1 MTDGEINYIII
12 TLNYQIWIVGR
23 EVDWV
28 TMHMTIRAEL
38 EHYLKKSRITINQ
51 FAEVSGV
58 NSGTIS
64 NILNGN
70 RPVAMKQLDR
80 ITEGMGLAEGSF
92 YELYV
97 DECFY
102 QSAPN
107 WRRLGPLI
115 FRCAELDKLDCI
127 KQVVGAMMDNLSYA
141 PALFETAE
149 ALFKQDK
156 HTAAAILYESVAESE
171 KYQHSERLAL
181 CHYRLFKIA
190 LCEDQ
195 EVNLKAAVQFESFVN
210 RLDEVDQL
218 DALKDLANTY
228 GSLRRMDK
236 VEELA
241 KVMGHKAAILY
252 KYKCEGR
259 RKESSKEP
267 TMPLFLYISYSNV
280 LCTAAYGTR
289 GDYDKALYYASLYA
303 DMSWVQED
311 TEEAKRIISQF
322 KGWSTANRYLYL
334 LMKGNLD
341 VLQEYI
347 AHVEQLEEKE
357 LLPAL
362 YKILQAANHYYWD
375 VDDIILRF
383 ERNIEFF
390 KRQHGGIGTYNPQVT
405 NDRYARFIIE
415 LSLYYLSKKEYD
427 IGIDCLLDS
436 LETSSIINNEA
447 CLIRCVGLFEQHR
460 SKSSFEAI
468 QRYQNLISE
477 VQRRNDKKNGF
488 VIGNV

>member
-1 MTDGEINYIII
+1 M
-12 TLNYQIWIVGR
+12 Q
-23 EVDWV
+23 
-28 TMHMTIRAEL
+28 MTIRAEL
-38 EHYLKKSRITINQ
+38 ENYLKKSGITINQ

-64 NILNGN
+64 SIINGN
-70 RPVAMKQLDR
+70 RSIAVQQLDR

-127 KQVVGAMMDNLSYA
+127 KQVVGMMMDNLSYA
-141 PALFETAE
+141 PVLFETAE
-149 ALFKQDK
+149 TLFKQDK
-156 HTAAAILYESVAESE
+156 HTAAAILYGSVAESE

-181 CHYRLFKIA
+181 CQYRLFKIA

-195 EVNLKAAVQFESFVN
+195 EINLKAAVQFESFVN

-218 DALKDLANTY
+218 DALKDLANLY

-236 VEELA
+236 VEEMA

-252 KYKCEGR
+252 KYRCEDR
-259 RKESSKEP
+259 RREFSKEP

-280 LCTAAYGTR
+280 LCTASYGAR
-289 GDYDKALYYASLYA
+289 GDYDQALYYASLYA

-322 KGWSTANRYLYL
+322 EGWSIANRYLYL

-347 AHVEQLEEKE
+347 AYIEQLEEEEE

-362 YKILQAANHYYWD
+362 YKIFQAANHYCWN

-390 KRQHGGIGTYNPQVT
+390 RRQHGGIGIYNPQVT

-415 LSLYYLSKKEYD
+415 LSLYYLAKKEYVL
-427 IGIDCLLDS
+427 GIEYLLDG
-436 LETSSIINNEA
+436 LEKSSIINSEA
-447 CLIRCVGLFEQHR
+447 CLIRCVGLFEQNR
-460 SKSSFEAI
+460 SKSSFEAL

-488 VIGNV
+488 VIDNG

>member
-1 MTDGEINYIII
+1 
-12 TLNYQIWIVGR
+12 
-23 EVDWV
+23 
-28 TMHMTIRAEL
+28 MTIRAEL
-38 EHYLKKSRITINQ
+38 ENYLKKNRITINQ

-64 NILNGN
+64 NIVNGN
-70 RPVAMKQLDR
+70 RPVAMQQLDR

-102 QSAPN
+102 QSGPN
-107 WRRLGPLI
+107 WRRLRPLI

-127 KQVVGAMMDNLSYA
+127 KQVVGMMMDNLSYA

-181 CHYRLFKIA
+181 CQYRLFKIT

-195 EVNLKAAVQFESFVN
+195 EANLKAAVQFETFVN

-236 VEELA
+236 VEDLA
-241 KVMGHKAAILY
+241 KEMGHKAAVLY
-252 KYKCEGR
+252 KYRHGKD
-259 RKESSKEP
+259 RKKEFSKEP
-267 TMPLFLYISYSNV
+267 IKPLFTYILFSNV
-280 LCTAAYGTR
+280 LCTAAYGSR
-289 GDYDKALYYASLYA
+289 GDYDQALYYTSLY
-303 DMSWVQED
+303 SNINWVQED
-311 TEEAKRIISQF
+311 SEEAKLLINQF
-322 KGWSTANRYLYL
+322 EGWATANRYLYL
-334 LMKGNLD
+334 LMKGNFE

-347 AHVEQLEEKE
+347 AYFEHREEE
-357 LLPAL
+357 VLPAL
-362 YKILQAANHYYWD
+362 YKVLQAANHYSWN
-375 VDDIILRF
+375 VDDVILRF
-383 ERNIEFF
+383 ERNIMFL
-390 KRQHGGIGTYNPQVT
+390 KRQHEGFGTYNPQVT
-405 NDRYARFIIE
+405 DDRYARFIIE
-415 LSLYYLSKKEYD
+415 LSIYYLSKKEYD
-427 IGIDCLLDS
+427 VGIEHLLDS
-436 LETSSIINNEA
+436 LEISSIINNEA
-447 CLIRCVGLFEQHR
+447 CLIRCISLFEQYR
-460 SKSSFEAI
+460 SRSSFEAL

-477 VQRRNDKKNGF
+477 VNRRNDEKNGF